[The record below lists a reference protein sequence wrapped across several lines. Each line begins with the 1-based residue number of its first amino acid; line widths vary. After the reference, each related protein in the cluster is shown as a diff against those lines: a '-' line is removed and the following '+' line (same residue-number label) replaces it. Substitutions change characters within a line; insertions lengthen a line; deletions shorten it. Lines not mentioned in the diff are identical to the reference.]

1 MSLILTNYTAADNLL
16 RTGIDLGVLM
26 EGLDGHW
33 QNYLMPALAG
43 GFRTTLPTTEFPV
56 LVRMLVDALGNIN
69 LQEDPFELCGCHK
82 LYRIQLL
89 FTAPACRA
97 NGH

>member
-43 GFRTTLPTTEFPV
+43 GFRTTLPIDGVPGACTYAGGRTWE
-56 LVRMLVDALGNIN
+56 
-69 LQEDPFELCGCHK
+69 H
-82 LYRIQLL
+82 QL
-89 FTAPACRA
+89 AR
-97 NGH
+97 GSV